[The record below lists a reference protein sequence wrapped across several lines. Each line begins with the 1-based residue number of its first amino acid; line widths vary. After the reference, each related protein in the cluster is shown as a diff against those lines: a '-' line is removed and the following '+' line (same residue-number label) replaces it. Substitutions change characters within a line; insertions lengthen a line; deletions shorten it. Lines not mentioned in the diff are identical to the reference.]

1 MEYVELE
8 ELFRRSDI
16 ISLHCPLTEETHHM
30 IGDDAVEMMK
40 PGVVI
45 VNTSRG
51 GLIDTESLINGIKV
65 GIVGAACLDVYEE
78 EGDLFYEDFSGH
90 VIQDDNLVRLIA
102 MPNVLVTS
110 HQAFLTNEA
119 LDNIAATTVE
129 NLQKFFSGEGN
140 PDTEVCYGC
149 GHQDNCRK
157 QRNKKCF

>member
-1 MEYVELE
+1 
-8 ELFRRSDI
+8 
-16 ISLHCPLTEETHHM
+16 
-30 IGDDAVEMMK
+30 
-40 PGVVI
+40 
-45 VNTSRG
+45 
-51 GLIDTESLINGIKV
+51 
-65 GIVGAACLDVYEE
+65 
-78 EGDLFYEDFSGH
+78 

-102 MPNVLVTS
+102 IPNVLVTS

-157 QRNKKCF
+157 QRHKKCF